1 MQIRECTVYDIPEI
15 QVIRNL
21 VKENKLS
28 NPNLVTN
35 KDCEL
40 FITEKGKGWVCEINN
55 SIVGFAIVDLLDK
68 NIWALFMHPN
78 FEAKGFGKQLQQAM
92 LDWYFSKTKE
102 TIWLGTEPGT
112 RAEEFY
118 TRTGWE
124 KVGVVNNGE
133 TKFEMAYTNWLNR
146 NN

>member
-40 FITEKGKGWVCEINN
+40 FITEKGKGWVCEIIN